1 LNQKKPTI
9 GLIVKLCSDKAAF
22 EAVPIK
28 NLSLNMV
35 HAKQMLENSAQN
47 KILVYTPH
55 IIILRNKNAET
66 TLSKDG
72 RMLIRRVSNEEEA
85 TQVARRILTA
95 ILKP

>member
-1 LNQKKPTI
+1 
-9 GLIVKLCSDKAAF
+9 
-22 EAVPIK
+22 
-28 NLSLNMV
+28 MV

-55 IIILRNKNAET
+55 IIIIRNKKAET

-85 TQVARRILTA
+85 TQVARQILTA